1 MSLIKALEL
10 YTQLK
15 GMPHTEDSLRVGL
28 PDSDNPMDYELFER
42 SATRIGLET
51 KRERRALPDLYHFS
65 LPCIILLND
74 NTWAMVLRVT
84 DKFVSIID
92 SISGMEP
99 REIPLEEL
107 SEYYAGE
114 AIFFSHT
121 LKPQTDYFSVMGWFW
136 DVIKRHK
143 KLYLQAALA
152 SGMINIF
159 LVIATFYALTVY
171 DRVIP
176 HQGYETLWVLTLGV
190 IIIYL
195 FDGFLKILRAYFIDH
210 ASKKIDIQI
219 GGTLFEK
226 IMNTRMA
233 DRPASSSAMAF
244 HLKEFESL
252 RDFLS
257 STTLVVLSDLPY
269 TFLLLLVIGLIGG
282 YIVIIPI
289 VAIAAILITSFMIQP
304 SLSEYVKRLN
314 KSSEDKYSII
324 INSIQNLEV
333 VKTYNMHSNVQT
345 QWENALSNSSESG
358 NQLKSF
364 NHIISSITSFIQNVC
379 YILVIVT
386 GVYMVSGGN
395 LTFGG
400 MIACSILVSRSLTP
414 VSQLVG
420 LVGRLNQ
427 SILSVKQLGQ
437 IMNAPQERHHDIAY
451 QRKTSLHGT
460 VQFINVDF
468 SYPRQRLKSLKNFSL
483 KIPSGSRVGLIGRIG
498 SGKTTFEKLLIGLYH
513 PSSGH
518 ILVDGIDIAQI
529 DPVDLRKH
537 VGYVPQ
543 DVSLWKGT
551 LKYNILAGD
560 ISIPD
565 DHFIKICEL
574 SGVMDFV
581 RLNPLGFNM
590 LISEDG
596 SGLSQ
601 GQKQSL
607 AVARALVRKPKI
619 LLMDEPT
626 ANMDPQSENNLLT
639 KLNAYLTDETLIM
652 ITHRMNV
659 LSLVTRV
666 VLIEQ
671 GQILMDGPRDEVM
684 SRLNAAN
691 IHAASELKPTH
702 EASNHHETASKE
714 LN

>member
-10 YTQLK
+10 YTRLK
-15 GMPHTEDSLRVGL
+15 GMPYTEESLMMGL
-28 PDSDNPMDYELFER
+28 PYAEDPMDFDLLER
-42 SATRIGLET
+42 SASRIGLEIKKEQRT
-51 KRERRALPDLYHFS
+51 IPDLYHFA
-65 LPCIILLND
+65 LPCIILLKD
-74 NTWAMVLRVT
+74 NTWAMILRVT
-84 DKFVSIID
+84 DKFATIID
-92 SISGMEP
+92 SQNDTES
-99 REIPLEEL
+99 RDIPIEEL

-121 LKPQTDYFSVMGWFW
+121 LKPQSDYFSVMGWFW
-136 DVIKRHK
+136 DVIKKHK
-143 KLYLQAALA
+143 KLYIQAAIA
-152 SGMINIF
+152 SGLINIF
-159 LVIATFYALTVY
+159 LIIATFYALTVY

-176 HQGYETLWVLTLGV
+176 HQGYETLWVLTFGV

-195 FDGFLKILRAYFIDH
+195 FDAFLKVLRAHFIDH

-219 GGTLFEK
+219 GGNLFER

-252 RDFLS
+252 REFLS

-269 TFLLLLVIGLIGG
+269 TFLLLIVIGLIGG

-289 VAIAAILITSFMIQP
+289 IAIIAILITSFIIQP

-314 KSSEDKYSII
+314 KSTENKYSII
-324 INSIQNLEV
+324 INSIQNLEI
-333 VKTYNMHSNVQT
+333 VKTFNMHRNVQT
-345 QWENALSNSSESG
+345 QWENALSSSSESG
-358 NQLKSF
+358 NQLRSF

-379 YILVIVT
+379 FILIIVT
-386 GVYMVSGGN
+386 GVYMVSKGE

-400 MIACSILVSRSLTP
+400 MIACSMLVSRSLAP
-414 VSQLVG
+414 ISQLTG
-420 LVGRLNQ
+420 LVSRLNQ
-427 SILSVKQLGQ
+427 SILSIKELGQ
-437 IMNAPQERHHDIAY
+437 IMSSPQERRYDIAY
-451 QRKTSLHGT
+451 QPKTHLQGT

-468 SYPRQRLKSLKNFSL
+468 SYPRQRLKSIKNFSI
-483 KIPSGSRVGLIGRIG
+483 KIPSGARIGLIGRIG
-498 SGKTTFEKLLIGLYH
+498 SGKTTFEKLLMGLYH

-537 VGYVPQ
+537 IGYVPQ
-543 DVSLWKGT
+543 DITLWKGT
-551 LKYNILAGD
+551 LKYNILSGD
-560 ISIPD
+560 MTIPD
-565 DHFIKICEL
+565 EQFEKICEL

-581 RLNPLGFNM
+581 RMNPLGFNM
-590 LISEDG
+590 PISEDG
-596 SGLSQ
+596 TGLSQ

-607 AVARALVRKPKI
+607 AVARALVRGPKI

-639 KLNAYLTDETLIM
+639 RLNTYLTDETLIM

-659 LSLVTRV
+659 LSLVNRV
-666 VLIEQ
+666 VLLEQ

-684 SRLNAAN
+684 ARLNASN
-691 IHAASELKPTH
+691 SPTVTDKKTVKLD
-702 EASNHHETASKE
+702 SNHQQ
-714 LN
+714 